1 MKILILHSFLIPFSS
16 AAFATDTKCNQVNQK
31 PEFYKECPLKVL
43 VTAKNTFMVEGE
55 HLNAE
60 NKFIIKYFFTVTAES
75 QSKGAWLISNRESIK
90 LSNVNIE
97 VPLKNCVLSECKF
110 SDYINYLEVNYSNLK
125 SFEKSIANNMG
136 RQILIKKVDEK
147 LVELG
152 SELTSS
158 DVQTSLDIFLKES
171 NKPVFFKFL
180 NSQGDF
186 TAYFRPNS
194 DSDGKMYPSEFIYK
208 IYSQGDNT
216 WLGNRNYDL
225 EASHAMWTFL
235 GEKNL
240 RRVKE
245 CSHLN
250 VSVLRSNKELQ
261 TLPATQCSYF

>member
-1 MKILILHSFLIPFSS
+1 MKILITLSFLYTFSS
-16 AAFATDTKCNQVNQK
+16 VAFATDTKCNQVNQK
-31 PEFYKECPLKVL
+31 PEFYKECPLKLL
-43 VTAKNTFMVEGE
+43 VTAKDTFTVEGE
-55 HLNAE
+55 RINE
-60 NKFIIKYFFTVTAES
+60 GNKLTIKYFFTVTTES
-75 QSKGAWLISNRESIK
+75 KFKGAWLVSNKESIK
-90 LSNVNIE
+90 LNNINIE
-97 VPLKNCVLSECKF
+97 LLQRNCVFNECKL
-110 SDYINYLEVNYSNLK
+110 SDYIHSLELN
-125 SFEKSIANNMG
+125 SFEKSVANNID
-136 RQILIKKVDEK
+136 RQVLIKKVDEK

-152 SELTSS
+152 AELTPT
-158 DVQTSLDIFLKES
+158 DVQTSLDVFLKES

-186 TAYFRPNS
+186 TAYFKSNI

-208 IYSQGDNT
+208 VYSQGENT

-245 CSHLN
+245 CSNLN

-261 TLPATQCSYF
+261 TFPATQCSYF